1 MNEPH
6 SANPDAIQA
15 TVSTDAEAPS
25 PKAADDAPAARGE
38 RYWFEGEFLTVRQV
52 RERVPVLSSQTVRAR
67 LREGLDTRMAMLS
80 VDPDVVRR
88 KNGKR
93 AAQRYRQWKG

>member
-1 MNEPH
+1 MSEPH
-6 SANPDAIQA
+6 S
-15 TVSTDAEAPS
+15 
-25 PKAADDAPAARGE
+25 DAPEVTQVSASTESAAIKESGDTPALRGE
-38 RYWFEGEFLTVRQV
+38 RYWFEGEYLTVRQV

-67 LREGLDTRMAMLS
+67 LREGLETRMAMLS
-80 VDPDVVRR
+80 VDPDIVRR